1 MPIIFRAVEQ
11 FFIRMDE
18 LRPEALHAIDE
29 VKWIPPWGRNRIY
42 GTVESRPDWCISR
55 QRTWGVPIPVFY
67 DTSGQPILRADW
79 IEQVA
84 QLVAEHG
91 TNIWFDPDDTL
102 IARSLGLPWGVT
114 RRNDTLDVWI
124 DSGVSH
130 EAVVKKMMGIDGPA
144 DMYLEATDQHRGWFQ
159 SSLITSIA
167 MNGRSPY
174 KECLTH
180 GFVVDVDTR
189 KKISKSQQGQYSKPT
204 EAEHFVNKHGADVV
218 RLWVASVNF
227 TDEVPFG
234 EEMFARLAET
244 YRRLRNTLR
253 ILLGN
258 LSDFDLARDG
268 VSEEQFTLVDRWIAG
283 RLQEVVATCREAYA
297 AFEFHRVYH
306 TLNQFCAV
314 DLSSLYVD
322 ITKDRMYC
330 DRPDSTRRRATQTVM
345 HRVFDALCRL
355 LAPLC
360 PFTAEEAWN
369 HGGHE
374 TSVHLALFPDADA
387 RPAEPGVGG
396 QIEGLLALRA
406 VISQS
411 IEAAR
416 QEKLVGNALEAE
428 VTLHVA
434 DPALRESA
442 GTARCGIGR
451 VLHPQRSQDHRGRG
465 GRREP
470 HDGHAATDTIRA
482 LRALLAASLDGRRGH
497 EPSRPVRPLRGRR
510 FRALSF
516 DASGHS
522 ARGGRGMVRLRHG
535 AGVRR
540 CSRRRDGHGYTS
552 DPAAHG
558 ALRRPRHGGGHHA
571 QRTDPRFQLR
581 RGFPDDREAGHGR
594 RAFRDWLGQQD
605 VHRRRLLPTR
615 K

>member
-1 MPIIFRAVEQ
+1 MLSPVDDDGRFTEDVGVPLLVGKYVFDANPEIIAMLKNIGALAGAGTIHHTYPHCWRSKVPIIFRAVEQ

-18 LRPEALHAIDE
+18 LRPEALHAIDG

-55 QRTWGVPIPVFY
+55 QRSWGVPLPVFY
-67 DTSGQPILRADW
+67 DAEGKPLLRLDW
-79 IEQVA
+79 IETVA
-84 QLVAEHG
+84 QLVEVHG
-91 TNIWFDPDDTL
+91 TNIWFDPDDTT
-102 IARSLGLPWGVT
+102 IADALRLPPGTT

-124 DSGVSH
+124 DSGISH
-130 EAVVKKMMGIDGPA
+130 EAVVHRMMGVDGPA
-144 DMYLEATDQHRGWFQ
+144 DLYLEATDQHRGWFQ
-159 SSLITSIA
+159 SSLITSMA
-167 MNGRSPY
+167 MNDRSPY

-258 LSDFDLARDG
+258 LADFDPARDAVG
-268 VSEEQFTLVDRWIAG
+268 EDQFTLVDRWIAS
-283 RLQEVVATCREAYA
+283 RLQEVVMTCREAYA
-297 AFEFHRVYH
+297 AYEFHRVYH

-330 DRPDSTRRRATQTVM
+330 DRPDSERRRATQTVM

-369 HGGHE
+369 HAGKT
-374 TSVHLALFPDADA
+374 TSVHLEAFPELDAALVAA
-387 RPAEPGVGG
+387 GVGG

-434 DPALRESA
+434 DAAQRESLAQLDAELEEFFILSDLKITEGAADA
-442 GTARCGIGR
+442 GERTTATLRPTEYARCERCWRHRSTVGADTNHPGLCDRCADAVTAR
-451 VLHPQRSQDHRGRG
+451 
-465 GRREP
+465 
-470 HDGHAATDTIRA
+470 T
-482 LRALLAASLDGRRGH
+482 
-497 EPSRPVRPLRGRR
+497 
-510 FRALSF
+510 
-516 DASGHS
+516 
-522 ARGGRGMVRLRHG
+522 
-535 AGVRR
+535 
-540 CSRRRDGHGYTS
+540 
-552 DPAAHG
+552 
-558 ALRRPRHGGGHHA
+558 
-571 QRTDPRFQLR
+571 
-581 RGFPDDREAGHGR
+581 
-594 RAFRDWLGQQD
+594 
-605 VHRRRLLPTR
+605 
-615 K
+615 

>member
-1 MPIIFRAVEQ
+1 MDDDGRFTEDVGVPLLVGKYVFDANPEIIALLKDIGALAGAGTIHHTYPHCWRSKVPIIFRAVEQ

-18 LRPEALHAIDE
+18 LRPEALRAIDE

-55 QRTWGVPIPVFY
+55 QRSWGVPLPVFY
-67 DTSGQPILRADW
+67 DAEGKPLLRLDW
-79 IEQVA
+79 IEKVA

-91 TNIWFDPDDTL
+91 TNIWFDPEDTL
-102 IARSLGLPWGVT
+102 IARVLGLPWGVT

-130 EAVVKKMMGIDGPA
+130 EAVVRKMMGIDGPA

-174 KECLTH
+174 RQCLTH

-189 KKISKSQQGQYSKPT
+189 KKISKSDQGKYTKPT

-258 LSDFDLARDG
+258 LADFDPAQDAVG
-268 VSEEQFTLVDRWIAG
+268 EEQFTFVDRWIG
-283 RLQEVVATCREAYA
+283 SRLQEVITTCREAYA
-297 AFEFHRVYH
+297 SYEFHRVYH

-330 DRPDSTRRRATQTVM
+330 DRPDSMRRRATQTVM
-345 HRVFDALCRL
+345 HRVFDGLCRL

-369 HGGHE
+369 HAGHGA
-374 TSVHLALFPDADA
+374 SVHLELFPEADERLVA
-387 RPAEPGVGG
+387 AGVGGQGVGG
-396 QIEGLLALRA
+396 QIESLLALRA
-406 VISQS
+406 VISQA

-434 DPALRESA
+434 DPALRESLAQLDAELEEFFILSDLKITEGAADA
-442 GTARCGIGR
+442 GERTTATLRPTEFARCERCWRHRSTVGADAN
-451 VLHPQRSQDHRGRG
+451 HPGLCDRC
-465 GRREP
+465 
-470 HDGHAATDTIRA
+470 A
-482 LRALLAASLDGRRGH
+482 
-497 EPSRPVRPLRGRR
+497 
-510 FRALSF
+510 
-516 DASGHS
+516 DAVS
-522 ARGGRGMVRLRHG
+522 ARGV
-535 AGVRR
+535 
-540 CSRRRDGHGYTS
+540 
-552 DPAAHG
+552 
-558 ALRRPRHGGGHHA
+558 
-571 QRTDPRFQLR
+571 
-581 RGFPDDREAGHGR
+581 
-594 RAFRDWLGQQD
+594 
-605 VHRRRLLPTR
+605 
-615 K
+615 